1 MPTVPTRQAL
11 RRQVRRA
18 VPDPVLRF
26 LAVESSA
33 AIVLL
38 AATVGA
44 LVWANIPALPDH
56 HAIWHDP
63 RAFGFGSLRF
73 TTDLAHAIGDGLM
86 ALFFFV
92 VALEIKV
99 EVTEGSLRDRR
110 DAALPVIAA
119 IGGMVVPAAAY
130 LMLNAGGAG
139 SAGWGVPMA
148 TDLAFALGAIAL
160 LGDRVPTSVKIL
172 LLALAVADDV
182 GAILVIAVAYTEDLA
197 PAWLA
202 VALAA
207 VAVAYGAFR
216 RGWQHPLLH
225 LAIGLVCWWA
235 TLRSGVHA
243 TLAGVAL
250 GLVVPTSVAERWR
263 GLIHPWTAYLVLPL
277 FALSHA
283 GVSLSA
289 ETLRDA
295 ATSPVAL
302 GIALGLV
309 VGKPLGIIGAA
320 WLAVRTGIARLP
332 DGVGWSHVAGI
343 GALAGVGFTVAV
355 FVAGL
360 AFDDQV
366 LLDEALVG
374 ILAASV
380 LAVLV
385 GTLVLRA
392 TPTPSTDPAPAADDA
407 G

>member
-1 MPTVPTRQAL
+1 MPTVPSRQAL

-38 AATVGA
+38 AATLGA
-44 LVWANIPALPDH
+44 LVWANVPALPNH
-56 HAIWHDP
+56 HALWHDP
-63 RAFGFGSLRF
+63 RVIGFGSFTF

-99 EVTEGSLRDRR
+99 EVTEGSLRERR

-119 IGGMVVPAAAY
+119 IGGMVVPAGAY
-130 LMLNAGGAG
+130 LLLNAGGAG

-160 LGDRVPTSVKIL
+160 LGNRVPTAVKIL

-182 GAILVIAVAYTEDLA
+182 GAILVIAVAYTDDLV
-197 PAWLA
+197 PAYLA
-202 VALAA
+202 LALAA
-207 VAVAYGAFR
+207 VAAAVAAFR
-216 RGWQHPLLH
+216 RGWNYPLLH
-225 LAIGLVCWWA
+225 LVIGLVCWWA

-250 GLVVPTSVAERWR
+250 GLVVPTSLAERWR

-283 GVSLSA
+283 GVELSG
-289 ETLRDA
+289 EVLRDA
-295 ATSPVAL
+295 VTSPIAL
-302 GIALGLV
+302 GIGLGLV
-309 VGKPLGIIGAA
+309 VGKPLGIIGAS
-320 WLAVRTGIARLP
+320 WLAVRTGVARLP
-332 DGVGWSHVAGI
+332 EGVGWSHVAGI

-380 LAVLV
+380 LAVII
-385 GTLVLRA
+385 GIIVLRA
-392 TPTPSTDPAPAADDA
+392 APAPVHDDMLV
-407 G
+407 GDESG